1 MQKFICTDQE
11 KQRYRAARKCC
22 QPGLKPKKVAILS
35 TVAPY
40 TPPLHQAA
48 AVKANIG
55 PSLPRQLHLSPKIT
69 QTLKD
74 FF

>member
-11 KQRYRAARKCC
+11 KQRYRAPRKCC

-40 TPPLHQAA
+40 TPPL
-48 AVKANIG
+48 
-55 PSLPRQLHLSPKIT
+55 PERQQLK
-69 QTLKD
+69 QT
-74 FF
+74 